1 MSAAD
6 DSCAT
11 SQPSSILLST
21 AHSAVTYFAFQFFAG
36 TEGIYHPSRHLPE
49 TQFLSQM

>member
-11 SQPSSILLST
+11 SQPRNRLLST
-21 AHSAVTYFAFQFFAG
+21 GHSAVTDFAFRFFAETKG
-36 TEGIYHPSRHLPE
+36 LYQPSRHLPE
-49 TQFLSQM
+49 TQLLSHI